1 MGMWWL
7 VGRLVLRFSGRIA
20 GSRAGILA
28 GVAVTAVTL
37 NDLRQAAIVEAPQS
51 DPAALEEAARTA
63 ARLLGLSGDEI
74 LWPVHGR
81 RHAQAGEPINPRYLV
96 VDLQRGRGWFM
107 ESYVSRKA
115 LNRARF
121 SGNRRGF
128 ARGQSLGLRQT
139 QAYAKG

>member
-1 MGMWWL
+1 MWWL
-7 VGRLVLRFSGRIA
+7 IGRLVLRFSGRVA
-20 GSRAGILA
+20 GSRAGVIA

-63 ARLLGLSGDEI
+63 ARLLGLQGDEI

-96 VDLQRGRGWFM
+96 VDLHRGRGWFM
-107 ESYVSRKA
+107 ESYTSR
-115 LNRARF
+115 RAM
-121 SGNRRGF
+121 RR
-128 ARGQSLGLRQT
+128 AQMRGWSRGTRAGERLGLQRT